1 MSVRCAPRDAE
12 RSRHPHSTP
21 SARHVH
27 AKHAAAMSL
36 LEAPLAQLAAGP
48 SVSLACI
55 SMQEPFGP
63 LLRRCRRLSA
73 RAARPKSRLDG
84 RGCLRARV
92 APPFLRRRRSTL
104 HLACILPGPWCLPP
118 WRPCFQHRLAA
129 DAGGEDGGVAP
140 LRRTQP
146 HPNPSPNPNPN
157 TVPNPNPL
165 TITLS
170 LTLSL
175 TLTRTRTR
183 TRRTQRSGGPAAR
196 RPNWAEVLGRASPN
210 PNRAP

>member
-1 MSVRCAPRDAE
+1 MLSVRCAPRDAE

-84 RGCLRARV
+84 REAAAWEPEWRHPSSGAARW
-92 APPFLRRRRSTL
+92 RSTL
-104 HLACILPGPWCLPP
+104 HLACMLPGPWCPPP
-118 WRPCFQHRLAA
+118 WWPCFQHRLAT
-129 DAGGEDGGVAP
+129 DAGGEDGGVAR

-157 TVPNPNPL
+157 TVPNP
-165 TITLS
+165 T
-170 LTLSL
+170 
-175 TLTRTRTR
+175 
-183 TRRTQRSGGPAAR
+183 GAR
-196 RPNWAEVLGRASPN
+196 RAPLRPAPFPLGTRLWGTV
-210 PNRAP
+210 